1 MQGLLYKALNIGE
14 RGGTGM
20 KSRIKIQILYVLAL
34 VFALNI
40 NAFAMHISEGFLP
53 PTWCA
58 FYFLLS
64 APFIVIG
71 LKQIRTKAGM
81 NKDIKML
88 LGLVA
93 AYAFILSAM
102 KIPSVTGSC
111 SHPTGTGL
119 SAIIFGPFITG
130 VVGLLVLL
138 FQAIFLAHGGI
149 TTLGANTFSMAIGG
163 PIAAYIIYTLLK
175 NKNKKVAVFLAAAVG
190 DLVTYFITAVQLG
203 LAFPGKSGFAIAF
216 AKFFSIFSITQIP
229 LAIIEGIITVLIFEF
244 IEKYSKEEIDCLM
257 GDNE

>member
-1 MQGLLYKALNIGE
+1 
-14 RGGTGM
+14 M
-20 KSRIKIQILYVLAL
+20 KSKMKIQVFYVLAL

-53 PTWCA
+53 PKWSG

-64 APFIVIG
+64 APFIVVG
-71 LKQIRTKAGM
+71 LKQIRTKAGK

-88 LGLVA
+88 LGLMA

-102 KIPSVTGSC
+102 KIPSITGSC

-119 SAIIFGPFITG
+119 SAIIFGPFITS
-130 VVGLLVLL
+130 VIGLLVLL
-138 FQAIFLAHGGI
+138 FQSIFLAHGGI

-163 PIAAYIIYTLLK
+163 PIVAYIIYNLFK
-175 NKNKKVAVFLAAAVG
+175 NRNKKVAVFLAASLG
-190 DLVTYFITAVQLG
+190 DLTTYFITAVQLA
-203 LAFPGKSGFAIAF
+203 LAFPGKAGFAIAF

-229 LAIIEGIITVLIFEF
+229 LAIIEGIITVLIFEV
-244 IEKYSKEEIDCLM
+244 IEKYSKEEISYLM
-257 GDNE
+257 DDNNQ

>member
-1 MQGLLYKALNIGE
+1 
-14 RGGTGM
+14 M
-20 KSRIKIQILYVLAL
+20 KSKIIVRIFYVLSL
-34 VFALNI
+34 VFALNT

-53 PTWCA
+53 PKWCA

-71 LKQIRTKAGM
+71 LKQIRTKSRE

-93 AYAFILSAM
+93 AFAFILSAM
-102 KIPSVTGSC
+102 KIPSITGSC

-130 VVGLLVLL
+130 VIGLLVLL

-163 PIAAYIIYTLLK
+163 PIVAYTIYTLFK
-175 NKNKKVAVFLAAAVG
+175 NKNKKVAVFLAAALG
-190 DLVTYFITAVQLG
+190 DLTTYLITAVQLG
-203 LAFPGKSGFAIAF
+203 LAFPGKDGFIMAF
-216 AKFFSIFSITQIP
+216 LKFFSIFSITQIP

-244 IEKYSKEEIDCLM
+244 IEKYSKDEIACLM
-257 GDNE
+257 EDGK

>member
-1 MQGLLYKALNIGE
+1 
-14 RGGTGM
+14 M
-20 KSRIKIQILYVLAL
+20 KSKIKIQIIYVVAL
-34 VFALNI
+34 VFSLNI

-102 KIPSVTGSC
+102 KIPSITGSC

-119 SAIIFGPFITG
+119 CAIIFGPFITA
-130 VVGLLVLL
+130 VIGLLVLL

-163 PIAAYIIYTLLK
+163 PIVAYIIYTLLK
-175 NKNKKVAVFLAAAVG
+175 NRNKKVAVFLAAALG
-190 DLVTYFITAVQLG
+190 DMATYFITAVQLG
-203 LAFPGKSGFAIAF
+203 FAFPGKSGFIIAF
-216 AKFFSIFSITQIP
+216 TKFFSIFSITQIP

-244 IEKYSKEEIDCLM
+244 IQKNSKEEMKFLM
-257 GDNE
+257 GDDKQ

>member
-1 MQGLLYKALNIGE
+1 MA
-14 RGGTGM
+14 M
-20 KSRIKIQILYVLAL
+20 KSKIKIQIFYVLAL

-53 PTWCA
+53 PKWSGL
-58 FYFLLS
+58 YFLLS
-64 APFIVIG
+64 APFIVVG
-71 LKQIRTKAGM
+71 LKQIRTKSGK

-88 LGLVA
+88 LGLMA

-119 SAIIFGPFITG
+119 SAIILGPFITS
-130 VVGLLVLL
+130 VIGLLVLL
-138 FQAIFLAHGGI
+138 FQSIFLAHGGI

-163 PIAAYIIYTLLK
+163 PIVAYIMYSLIK
-175 NKNKKVAVFLAAAVG
+175 NKNKKVAVFLAAALG
-190 DLVTYFITAVQLG
+190 NLATYFITAVQLG

-216 AKFFSIFSITQIP
+216 AKFFSIFPITQIP

-244 IEKYSKEEIDCLM
+244 IEKYSKEEMSYLM
-257 GDNE
+257 NDNNK

>member
-1 MQGLLYKALNIGE
+1 
-14 RGGTGM
+14 M
-20 KSRIKIQILYVLAL
+20 KSKIKIQVLYVFAL

-53 PTWCA
+53 PKWSA

-64 APFIVIG
+64 APFIVVG
-71 LKQIRTKAGM
+71 LKQIKVKAAK

-102 KIPSVTGSC
+102 KIPSITGSC

-119 SAIIFGPFITG
+119 SAIIFGPFITS

-138 FQAIFLAHGGI
+138 FQSIFLAHGGI

-163 PIAAYIIYTLLK
+163 PIAAYTIYTLLK
-175 NKNKKVAVFLAAAVG
+175 NKNKKVAVFLAAALG
-190 DLVTYFITAVQLG
+190 DLATYFITAVQLG
-203 LAFPGKSGFAIAF
+203 LAFSGKGGFVIAF

-244 IEKYSKEEIDCLM
+244 IEKYSKEEVNYLM
-257 GDNE
+257 GDNR